1 MTLMSSRFGPA
12 DMEALFW
19 DPSSPM
25 ADPLGSFLVRDDEV
39 LPLDGAELPL
49 SSFSS
54 SSLPSLS
61 PTCTLPSLQRG
72 EKAGLVQP
80 SLSCISSDE
89 LCLDDDGTDGG
100 KEHSFSEMDWMTE
113 RIDLSEFDLDSLIG
127 SYDSED
133 PPSSPEELI
142 ASLESQIELESQ
154 PLSSENTP
162 SPSPLASV
170 LVTPAS
176 FPEIDQ
182 LSNLSFTPI
191 TTPSIS
197 SASSEMADSS
207 SVVPEP
213 QAEFEIKSEPASP
226 VPSPSILPP
235 ESPTNILEL
244 GCEVDISEVQRP
256 SPVERRV
263 PKIVLSLSPTR
274 IVLVLAP
281 KEVNTMATHPGK
293 SEVVVECSTKPT
305 SPKPQIPPSPQSH
318 SSRVKPY
325 PKPDSKPTQ
334 DQHSESPTLAG
345 RVKSA
350 SRPKVVIEKKL
361 KKMEQNKTAATRYR
375 QKKRAE
381 QESLLSECA
390 ALEERNQE
398 LVEKADSITKEI
410 QYLKELMEE
419 VKRARESRAVR

>member
-1 MTLMSSRFGPA
+1 MSLMSSRFGPA

-39 LPLDGAELPL
+39 LPLGGAESPL

-54 SSLPSLS
+54 SSLPSLT
-61 PTCTLPSLQRG
+61 PTCTPPSRQRG

-80 SLSCISSDE
+80 SLSWISSDE
-89 LCLDDDGTDGG
+89 LCLDDDGTDSG

-113 RIDLSEFDLDSLIG
+113 RIDLSEFDLDTLIG

-142 ASLESQIELESQ
+142 ASLESQIELEPQ

-176 FPEIDQ
+176 VPKIDQ
-182 LSNLSFTPI
+182 LSNLSFTSI
-191 TTPSIS
+191 TTPFIS
-197 SASSEMADSS
+197 SVSSEMADSS

-235 ESPTNILEL
+235 KPPTDILEL
-244 GCEVDISEVQRP
+244 GCEVDISEVQIP
-256 SPVERRV
+256 YPVELRV

-281 KEVNTMATHPGK
+281 KEEVNTIATHLGK
-293 SEVVVECSTKPT
+293 SEVVMEYSTKPT
-305 SPKPQIPPSPQSH
+305 SPKPQIPPCPQSRP
-318 SSRVKPY
+318 SRVKPY
-325 PKPDSKPTQ
+325 SKPDSKPTQ
-334 DQHSESPTLAG
+334 DNHSESPTLAG
-345 RVKSA
+345 RVKSV
-350 SRPKVVIEKKL
+350 SRPKVEKKL

-381 QESLLSECA
+381 QDTLLSECA

-398 LVEKADSITKEI
+398 LEEKADSITKEI